1 MTEENNIN
9 NKSIEHMNKI
19 LDIFYSNKN
28 KKKERPKISIKL
40 RSTVTPDEVIEFNK
54 WASHINS
61 TCDKT
66 FKNIG

>member
-1 MTEENNIN
+1 
-9 NKSIEHMNKI
+9 MNKI

-54 WASHINS
+54 WAIHVNS